1 MLLFDLKGIIGITTH
16 IVIASHFSNVAA
28 ASTLRCALRKVLD
41 DINGK
46 YRGSPMTPVSIWTEE
61 MLSNELRNRRGDE
74 WIAQAVEF
82 LQCVWKA
89 VGMTRFWLARDLA
102 PRTWRRLER

>member
-28 ASTLRCALRKVLD
+28 ASTLRCALRKELD

-61 MLSNELRNRRGDE
+61 MLSSELRNRRGDV
-74 WIAQAVEF
+74 WTAQAVEF
-82 LQCVWKA
+82 AQCVCKT
-89 VGMTRFWLARDLA
+89 VGI
-102 PRTWRRLER
+102 